1 MKRRRGQKLK
11 ECLQKI
17 LNDEKEKIITE
28 NSIANII
35 FDANRLTIR
44 KNFNQYFDHL
54 IDCLQNFKWMIEIK
68 WQNLVEISM
77 EIAKWIK
84 MIVDVVNNITL
95 ITNDPNFNMEI
106 AKRVIQI
113 SSYSVHLLTDFDNI
127 YTHQLNTLN
136 NYNNNNNYIV
146 NNNNNNN
153 NNNHNNNNNGNDNDG
168 DDDNY
173 EDNIKVDNSRYDH
186 LLNLIS
192 NFQSFLFLYNHK
204 NNSNKYC
211 AINNN

>member
-1 MKRRRGQKLK
+1 MEIKNRRIKCLFPPTPNIIIKNKSKLN
-11 ECLQKI
+11 EEI
-17 LNDEKEKIITE
+17 EKKVTE

-35 FDANRLTIR
+35 FHSNRLTIR

-54 IDCLQNFKWMIEIK
+54 IDCLQKFKWMIEK
-68 WQNLVEISM
+68 KMQNLVEISM

-113 SSYSVHLLTDFDNI
+113 SSYSAHLLNDFYDI

-136 NYNNNNNYIV
+136 NYNNNNN
-146 NNNNNNN
+146 NNNNIHKN
-153 NNNHNNNNNGNDNDG
+153 
-168 DDDNY
+168 DDDNINNNTNNDDDDND
-173 EDNIKVDNSRYDH
+173 EDNIRVDNSRYDH

-192 NFQSFLFLYNHK
+192 NFQSFLFLFNHK
-204 NNSNKYC
+204 NNSNNK
-211 AINNN
+211 I

>member
-1 MKRRRGQKLK
+1 MSIKNRRERCDRPSQPPNFITIMHRKLYLYK
-11 ECLQKI
+11 AK
-17 LNDEKEKIITE
+17 KTTE
-28 NSIANII
+28 NLIANII

-54 IDCLQNFKWMIEIK
+54 IDCLQNFKWMIEK
-68 WQNLVEISM
+68 NTQNLVEISM
-77 EIAKWIK
+77 ESAKWIK

-113 SSYSVHLLTDFDNI
+113 SSYSAHLLMDFDNI

-136 NYNNNNNYIV
+136 N

-153 NNNHNNNNNGNDNDG
+153 KN
-168 DDDNY
+168 DDDNINNDTNTDDNND
-173 EDNIKVDNSRYDH
+173 EDNIRVDNSRYDH
-186 LLNLIS
+186 LLDLIS
-192 NFQSFLFLYNHK
+192 NFLSFLFLYNH
-204 NNSNKYC
+204 
-211 AINNN
+211 INNNLY

>member
-1 MKRRRGQKLK
+1 
-11 ECLQKI
+11 
-17 LNDEKEKIITE
+17 
-28 NSIANII
+28 
-35 FDANRLTIR
+35 
-44 KNFNQYFDHL
+44 
-54 IDCLQNFKWMIEIK
+54 MIEK
-68 WQNLVEISM
+68 KTQNLVEISM

-113 SSYSVHLLTDFDNI
+113 SSYSAHLLMDFDNI

-136 NYNNNNNYIV
+136 NYNNY
-146 NNNNNNN
+146 
-153 NNNHNNNNNGNDNDG
+153 HND
-168 DDDNY
+168 

-204 NNSNKYC
+204 NNNHNDNS
-211 AINNN
+211 NNNKNNNNIDKNNNNNN